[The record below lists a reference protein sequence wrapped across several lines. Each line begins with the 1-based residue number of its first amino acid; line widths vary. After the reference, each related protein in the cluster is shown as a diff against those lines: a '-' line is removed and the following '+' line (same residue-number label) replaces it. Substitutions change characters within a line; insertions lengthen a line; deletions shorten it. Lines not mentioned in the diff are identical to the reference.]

1 MGRAYARSLQQVDKE
16 LGTDM
21 EKNMSLK
28 DILQKIVDAGEPFWL
43 TDGRGDW
50 SATDLLSSLSEPRLS
65 TKAFLQPGMYIAEIN
80 DGGYLG
86 RVLFKVKAK
95 ASTS

>member
-1 MGRAYARSLQQVDKE
+1 MEHR
-16 LGTDM
+16 TDM

-28 DILQKIVDAGEPFWL
+28 DILKKIVDAGEPFLL
-43 TDGRGDW
+43 TDGRDDW
-50 SATDLLSSLSEPRLS
+50 SASDLLSSLSGPRLE

-86 RVLFKVKAK
+86 RVLFKVKSK
-95 ASTS
+95 TG